1 MELSG
6 ARQFFFAVSSHYV
19 FPSHF
24 LPRAEFF
31 SSLFKNLD
39 FFPQATGMYVCV
51 SAWQEHDPAICAE
64 CLRDIQSQ
72 CIDEHPHKRF
82 I

>member
-1 MELSG
+1 MLLASFLSLC
-6 ARQFFFAVSSHYV
+6 
-19 FPSHF
+19 PF
-24 LPRAEFF
+24 LLLRFWYA
-31 SSLFKNLD
+31 LRHVC
-39 FFPQATGMYVCV
+39 VCV